1 MSRQHARSHLRQR
14 APRLRLLP
22 SGRLQPNQGLV
33 DRSRRR
39 RLQPRVPDLSQ
50 HLEVLARTSPS
61 TRRLFPADV
70 GGTQRD
76 SLPRLPHQPSAPDV
90 HRRLYGGHSQLHR
103 LSRPR
108 VRAEQRRAQQPRE
121 PRARALP
128 VRQRQVLRMPR
139 ERPAIADV
147 SGRWWRLLIG
157 ATAIWCGLGVIPH
170 ARAAGR
176 RRPRAGATSAAPAK
190 PAKTAKVAASSSAG
204 SVQFVTEKRAYLD
217 RGAKEGL
224 APKQSLQLFPGGRAV
239 GACAI
244 ETLAD
249 HQATCVGGRPRA
261 GDSFRLP
268 QRPGAKKRERT
279 AALPPVIDEETLR
292 SRAVVVS
299 EAPYEKVD
307 FNGVHALAAHTHG
320 EVRAGFMVWHTSPD
334 PNGDYSVEELDG
346 TVQVY
351 DLGATGIDFNAAF
364 TAIRWGARA
373 AIGRFQ
379 PTQQSQF
386 YLWEAEFSK
395 RGADAKTVF
404 AVGRIWPWHAP
415 GLTLLD
421 GVQVGRH
428 NEGETAEGGVYAG
441 LVPLASTVA
450 PTFTA
455 WASGVYG
462 ALVENGS
469 KKSAF
474 QLAREEAR
482 VGVWGA
488 PGTGLVADAEVL
500 AQAWLGA
507 WNVGG
512 GGRALLA
519 TAVNANP
526 VIDRAYLDLGARA
539 TTTFGIGL
547 HLRYFGAALPALAI
561 LQGVTPSPTGSF
573 NALAD
578 AHWELSRR
586 LGVSG
591 FGGFNQDRDT
601 GRNLGYAAAELR
613 LPRLLGGAGGVS
625 VGGEVEGGW
634 LRGGLLYGQ
643 VGARIWER
651 VQILARVSAS
661 ATEYEIPTPSP
672 NVDELGGYLQF
683 DGALCS
689 WLRVRASSLI
699 RVPFLI
705 QGATPWDQ
713 TFGLVVGLSLVG
725 SF

>member
-1 MSRQHARSHLRQR
+1 
-14 APRLRLLP
+14 
-22 SGRLQPNQGLV
+22 
-33 DRSRRR
+33 
-39 RLQPRVPDLSQ
+39 
-50 HLEVLARTSPS
+50 
-61 TRRLFPADV
+61 
-70 GGTQRD
+70 
-76 SLPRLPHQPSAPDV
+76 
-90 HRRLYGGHSQLHR
+90 
-103 LSRPR
+103 
-108 VRAEQRRAQQPRE
+108 
-121 PRARALP
+121 
-128 VRQRQVLRMPR
+128 MPR
-139 ERPAIADV
+139 ERPALAHRP
-147 SGRWWRLLIG
+147 GRSWRWLVG
-157 ATAIWCGLGVIPH
+157 ATAVACWLGAITD

-176 RRPRAGATSAAPAK
+176 RRARTGARGATSTAPAK
-190 PAKTAKVAASSSAG
+190 PAKVAAASSAG

-217 RGAKEGL
+217 RGAKDGL
-224 APKQSLQLFPGGRAV
+224 AAKQSLQLFRGNRTLGS
-239 GACAI
+239 CAI

-268 QRPGAKKRERT
+268 PRAGTKKRERL
-279 AALPPVIDEETLR
+279 AALPPLIDEQTLR
-292 SRAVVVS
+292 TRAAAVS

-307 FNGVHALAAHTHG
+307 FTGIRVLAAHMRGT
-320 EVRAGFMVWHTSPD
+320 VSSGFMVWHTSPD
-334 PNGDYSVEELDG
+334 PKGDYSVEELDG
-346 TVQVY
+346 TLQVY

-364 TAIRWGARA
+364 TAMRWGART

-395 RGADAKTVF
+395 RGADAKMVF

-421 GVQVGRH
+421 GAQVGRH
-428 NEGETAEGGVYAG
+428 NEDETAEGGVYAG

-462 ALVENGS
+462 ALVEAGT

-474 QLAREEAR
+474 RLAREEAR
-482 VGVWGA
+482 AGVWGG

-507 WNVGG
+507 WNLGG
-512 GGRALLA
+512 GGRAVLP
-519 TAVNANP
+519 TQVTPTP
-526 VIDRAYLDLGARA
+526 VIDRAYLDVGAQA

-573 NALAD
+573 SALAD
-578 AHWELSRR
+578 AHWELARW
-586 LGVSG
+586 LGIGG

-601 GRNLGYAAAELR
+601 RRSLGYGAAEVR
-613 LPRLLGGAGGVS
+613 LPRLLGGGGGVS
-625 VGGEVEGGW
+625 VGAEVEGGW
-634 LRGGLLYGQ
+634 LRGALLYGQ
-643 VGARIWER
+643 VGARIGER
-651 VQILARVSAS
+651 LGILARLSAS
-661 ATEYEIPTPSP
+661 ASEYEIPTLSP
-672 NVDELGGYLQF
+672 NVDELGGYLQLE
-683 DGALCS
+683 GALCS
-689 WLRVRASSLI
+689 WLRVRASSLV

-713 TFGLVVGLSLVG
+713 TFGLVVGMSLIG

>member
-1 MSRQHARSHLRQR
+1 MER
-14 APRLRLLP
+14 
-22 SGRLQPNQGLV
+22 
-33 DRSRRR
+33 
-39 RLQPRVPDLSQ
+39 
-50 HLEVLARTSPS
+50 
-61 TRRLFPADV
+61 
-70 GGTQRD
+70 
-76 SLPRLPHQPSAPDV
+76 SAP
-90 HRRLYGGHSQLHR
+90 G
-103 LSRPR
+103 SRSGIP
-108 VRAEQRRAQQPRE
+108 
-121 PRARALP
+121 AR
-128 VRQRQVLRMPR
+128 
-139 ERPAIADV
+139 
-147 SGRWWRLLIG
+147 
-157 ATAIWCGLGVIPH
+157 
-170 ARAAGR
+170 
-176 RRPRAGATSAAPAK
+176 
-190 PAKTAKVAASSSAG
+190 
-204 SVQFVTEKRAYLD
+204 
-217 RGAKEGL
+217 
-224 APKQSLQLFPGGRAV
+224 
-239 GACAI
+239 
-244 ETLAD
+244 
-249 HQATCVGGRPRA
+249 
-261 GDSFRLP
+261 
-268 QRPGAKKRERT
+268 
-279 AALPPVIDEETLR
+279 
-292 SRAVVVS
+292 
-299 EAPYEKVD
+299 
-307 FNGVHALAAHTHG
+307 
-320 EVRAGFMVWHTSPD
+320 D

-364 TAIRWGARA
+364 TAMRWGARA
-373 AIGRFQ
+373 AISRFQ

-428 NEGETAEGGVYAG
+428 NETETAEGGVYAG

-455 WASGVYG
+455 WATGAYG

-469 KKSAF
+469 KKSALR
-474 QLAREEAR
+474 LAREEAR
-482 VGVWGA
+482 VGVWGG

-507 WNVGG
+507 WNLGG

-519 TAVNANP
+519 TQVTPNP
-526 VIDRAYLDLGARA
+526 VIDRAYFDLGARA
-539 TTTFGIGL
+539 AATFGLGL

-561 LQGVTPSPTGSF
+561 LQGVAPSPTGTF

-578 AHWELSRR
+578 AHWELARW

-601 GRNLGYAAAELR
+601 GRSLGYAAVELR
-613 LPRLLGGAGGVS
+613 LPRLVGGAGGVS
-625 VGGEVEGGW
+625 VGGEVEEGW
-634 LRGGLLYGQ
+634 LRGALLYGQ
-643 VGARIWER
+643 VVARIWGR
-651 VQILARVSAS
+651 LGILARVSAS
-661 ATEYEIPTPSP
+661 ASEYEIPTPSP
-672 NVDELGGYLQF
+672 NVDELGGYLQL

-713 TFGLVVGLSLVG
+713 TFGLVVGMSLIG

>member
-1 MSRQHARSHLRQR
+1 
-14 APRLRLLP
+14 
-22 SGRLQPNQGLV
+22 
-33 DRSRRR
+33 
-39 RLQPRVPDLSQ
+39 
-50 HLEVLARTSPS
+50 
-61 TRRLFPADV
+61 
-70 GGTQRD
+70 
-76 SLPRLPHQPSAPDV
+76 
-90 HRRLYGGHSQLHR
+90 
-103 LSRPR
+103 
-108 VRAEQRRAQQPRE
+108 
-121 PRARALP
+121 
-128 VRQRQVLRMPR
+128 MPR
-139 ERPAIADV
+139 ERPAIAHV
-147 SGRWWRLLIG
+147 PGRWWRVLVG
-157 ATAIWCGLGVIPH
+157 ATALACWLGTITD
-170 ARAAGR
+170 ARASAR
-176 RRPRAGATSAAPAK
+176 RRARAGAHGATSAAPPK
-190 PAKTAKVAASSSAG
+190 PAKVAASSSAG
-204 SVQFVTEKRAYLD
+204 SVQYVTEKRAYLD

-224 APKQSLQLFPGGRAV
+224 APKQSLQLFRGGRAV
-239 GACAI
+239 GSCAI

-268 QRPGAKKRERT
+268 PRTGVKKRERDV
-279 AALPPVIDEETLR
+279 ALPPVTDEETLR
-292 SRAVVVS
+292 TRADVVS
-299 EAPYEKVD
+299 GAPYEKVD
-307 FNGVHALAAHTHG
+307 FNGVRVLAAHTHG
-320 EVRAGFMVWHTSPD
+320 EVSAGFMVWHTSPD

-351 DLGATGIDFNAAF
+351 DLGSTGIDFNAAF
-364 TAIRWGARA
+364 TAMRWGARA

-395 RGADAKTVF
+395 RGADTKTVF

-415 GLTLLD
+415 GMTLLD

-428 NEGETAEGGVYAG
+428 NEEETAEGGVYAG

-455 WASGVYG
+455 WATGAYG

-469 KKSAF
+469 KNSTLR
-474 QLAREEAR
+474 LAREEAR
-482 VGVWGA
+482 VGVWGG

-519 TAVNANP
+519 TQVNPNP
-526 VIDRAYLDLGARA
+526 VIDRAYFDLGAQA
-539 TTTFGIGL
+539 TATFGIGL

-561 LQGVTPSPTGSF
+561 LQGVTPSPTGTF
-573 NALAD
+573 NALGD
-578 AHWELSRR
+578 AHWELARW

-601 GRNLGYAAAELR
+601 GRSLGYAAADLR

-625 VGGEVEGGW
+625 VGGEVEDGW

-643 VGARIWER
+643 IVARLWGR
-651 VQILARVSAS
+651 LGILARVSAS
-661 ATEYEIPTPSP
+661 SSEYENPTPSP
-672 NVDELGGYLQF
+672 NVDELGGYVQL
-683 DGALCS
+683 DGALSS

-713 TFGLVVGLSLVG
+713 TFGLVVGMSLIG